1 VSAPD
6 KVQALTGGENGEL
19 NRRAALLVLLVSVG
33 VFALVLFRSALP
45 LILGDYAEWV
55 YHGVLLRNV
64 LQGHPD
70 AAYVLKHYPVPN
82 SLTTAGLAVL
92 MMLMSWPMA
101 AKLWLMVKV
110 LLGLYCAWE
119 LQRSAKAVEGWKAA
133 LVPAAVLFG
142 TPFWFG
148 FMNFMFGT
156 YLAMLVCAVLL
167 RGVESR
173 WLYGVLLTLLFVTH
187 MVPYG
192 FALAVF
198 AMYAWQ
204 HGRLKMLLQS
214 IPSLLLSVWYFAG
227 RMMHGDADGKA
238 GMVSS
243 VAYGTARFV
252 VFKVNTYLK
261 CWGMVNPAPNEQESI
276 LLRLVGDRV
285 FALLFFANIVI
296 ALALFVLLA
305 TSAWRAIRDKTE
317 QRFLWVVIAVFFVVA
332 LVMPSELAGLS
343 DPGGRMMQVA
353 VWTGMC
359 VVTVRLLWLRRTLAC
374 CAGVLLAVNLFLL
387 SAVAS
392 APYLGGEAGGALPAS
407 VRGFAHVYYT
417 RRWDYYGSIV
427 EGRMDRKIYP
437 TAMFLRREVDGG
449 N

>member
-1 VSAPD
+1 LRAPYKGQGAVD
-6 KVQALTGGENGEL
+6 DVRK
-19 NRRAALLVLLVSVG
+19 RSALLVLVVSVIL
-33 VFALVLFRSALP
+33 FALILFRNVLP
-45 LILGDYAEWV
+45 LILGDYTEWV

-64 LQGHPD
+64 LQGHAD

-82 SLTTAGLAVL
+82 SLTTAGLGAL

-101 AKLWLMVKV
+101 AKLWLMVQV
-110 LLGLYCAWE
+110 LLGAYCAWE
-119 LQRSAKAVEGWKAA
+119 LQRSVKAVEGWKAA
-133 LVPAAVLFG
+133 LVPTAVLFG

-156 YLAMLVCAVLL
+156 YLAMLVCALLL

-173 WLYGVLLTLLFVTH
+173 WLYGLLLTLLFVTH

-198 AMYAWQ
+198 GMYAWQ
-204 HGRLKMLLQS
+204 HGRLKMLPQA
-214 IPSLLLSVWYFAG
+214 IPSLLLSVWYFVG
-227 RMMHGDADGKA
+227 RAMHGDADGKA

-243 VAYGTARFV
+243 VAYGTARFL

-276 LLRLVGDRV
+276 LLRLVGDKV
-285 FALLFFANIVI
+285 FAGLLLANIAI
-296 ALALFVLLA
+296 GLAVFVLLA
-305 TSAWRAIRDKTE
+305 VTAWRAIKNRSE
-317 QRFLWVVIAVFFVVA
+317 QRFLWVVIAVFFVLA
-332 LVMPSELAGLS
+332 LFMPSELAGLS

-359 VVTVRLLWLRRTLAC
+359 VVTARLLWLRRALAC
-374 CAGVLLAVNLFLL
+374 CAGALLAMNLFLL
-387 SAVAS
+387 STVANS
-392 APYLGGEAGGALPAS
+392 PDMVGEAGGRLPAS

-427 EGRMDRKIYP
+427 GGKMDRKIYP
-437 TAMFLRREVDGG
+437 TAMFLSRDEVDDD
-449 N
+449 